1 MNLNRRSGES
11 LGEERDKGG
20 AATRGAALWLWI
32 KGG

>member
-20 AATRGAALWLWI
+20 AATSGAAF
-32 KGG
+32 GFG